1 MALTISSQIFGM
13 MASALNNSKQPEIIK
28 WFCRLPV
35 CDARQN
41 NKTL

>member
-1 MALTISSQIFGM
+1 MALTIPYLFFGM

-35 CDARQN
+35 AMQDKN